1 MAEILDGL
9 RIQDVAGAAARQL
22 PWSSCTHPFG
32 PEHDVHKVRDKIFL
46 MATEV
51 TGEPLITLKVT
62 PDESEALREEFASI
76 RPGYHMNKR
85 HWISVGAGEGI
96 TEELIEE
103 LVVTSYDL
111 VVSTMLLS
119 QQPVRFGLGPDDGG
133 LGRDAAPDG
142 LDPG

>member
-1 MAEILDGL
+1 MAQILDGL

-32 PEHDVHKVRDKIFL
+32 PEYDVFKVRGKIFL

-51 TGEPLITLKVT
+51 PGEPLITLKVT
-62 PDESEALREEFASI
+62 PEESQALREEFPSI

-96 TEELIEE
+96 TEEFVEE
-103 LVVTSYDL
+103 LVVISYDR
-111 VVSTMLLS
+111 VVSTMLGP
-119 QQPVRFGLGPDDGG
+119 QEPVRFGLGPGDG
-133 LGRDAAPDG
+133 A
-142 LDPG
+142 DPG